1 MRHLLYLTLS
11 LALGAC
17 SGGTGTD
24 PVRHDSTTEQANLAQ
39 LRGQWVVINYW
50 AQWCKPCI
58 KEIPELNELDQ
69 QYAKITVV
77 GVNYDD
83 ASGQDLAQQVAKLGI
98 KFAMLGADP
107 AAELGVSR
115 PVVLPTTLIL
125 DPAGQ
130 LATTL
135 IGPQTLESLAQ
146 ATGQGS
152 VTHSALDTNVEKSQ
166 ATSP

>member
-1 MRHLLYLTLS
+1 MKHLLYLILT

-17 SGGTGTD
+17 GGSTDTD
-24 PVRHDSTTEQANLAQ
+24 PVSHDSAAKQSSLAQ

-50 AQWCKPCI
+50 AQWCTPCI
-58 KEIPELNELDQ
+58 KEIPELNELDR
-69 QYAKITVV
+69 QYANITVV

-98 KFAMLGADP
+98 KFAMLGPDP
-107 AAELGVSR
+107 AAELGVPR

-135 IGPQTLESLAQ
+135 VGPQTLESLAQ
-146 ATGQGS
+146 ATGQRR
-152 VTHSALDTNVEKSQ
+152 VTLSALDTNGKQSL
-166 ATSP
+166 ATRP

>member
-24 PVRHDSTTEQANLAQ
+24 PVRHDSTAEQANLAQ

-83 ASGQDLAQQVAKLGI
+83 ASGQDLAQQVAKLG
-98 KFAMLGADP
+98 
-107 AAELGVSR
+107 
-115 PVVLPTTLIL
+115 
-125 DPAGQ
+125 
-130 LATTL
+130 
-135 IGPQTLESLAQ
+135 
-146 ATGQGS
+146 
-152 VTHSALDTNVEKSQ
+152 
-166 ATSP
+166 